1 MTDIDGRCSQGSG
14 LKFIAPTRLCK
25 GQRICYDLIQKGGL
39 QQTVGGMRGIGTC
52 SFFVSCREKHSWG
65 CLAWN
70 WRRVAAAKMA
80 SHESRAQKFAK
91 AARCDLEMWRL
102 WCDSDSFPHSTKQ
115 MLAKKWVGTF
125 GLTCDVGKEQLGDA
139 QPVKILGQ
147 ARFCALHSWAKA
159 SWTSINL
166 SFLSASQ
173 ISWCWSGKQ
182 CWWFFSYQTF
192 SAASLIPNS
201 EFILYASVQNLWA
214 HVSFFCR
221 YQSQLALKLKQ
232 VTTSLCC
239 DVPRQSIRDN
249 PRWGHWSQVISR
261 VMMSLYRIQ
270 THALK
275 DNTWEDWHALS
286 WNSSNQLH
294 I

>member
-1 MTDIDGRCSQGSG
+1 MQGPKNMLRLDPEGWIATDRWWHAWNRHMFLFCFVQGKTQLGLSRMKLTPCCCSEDGITWEPCPE
-14 LKFIAPTRLCK
+14 ICK
-25 GQRICYDLIQKGGL
+25 GSSVWLGNVTVMVWQWLI
-39 QQTVGGMRGIGTC
+39 
-52 SFFVSCREKHSWG
+52 
-65 CLAWN
+65 
-70 WRRVAAAKMA
+70 
-80 SHESRAQKFAK
+80 
-91 AARCDLEMWRL
+91 
-102 WCDSDSFPHSTKQ
+102 HSTKQ
-115 MLAKKWVGTF
+115 MLAKKWVGTY